1 MTCRS
6 RSTPAMASFRWAVY
20 GLSMGVTMSARRD
33 RSALPDASRA
43 IPGPSNGSQESQG
56 KGTKLVQEGS
66 STLSVNSVPG
76 AVLGMVS
83 LPLCAL
89 VLAACGGVAQ
99 GFQLP
104 WNVTSVHRVR
114 PGDVGPSDRS
124 EPVRLDPLRLSPLVR
139 QGRCHLQWNSC
150 YCCSRL
156 WNNHVGRLF
165 IIVCLSV
172 FVSIM
177 CAACDDEHP

>member
-1 MTCRS
+1 
-6 RSTPAMASFRWAVY
+6 
-20 GLSMGVTMSARRD
+20 
-33 RSALPDASRA
+33 
-43 IPGPSNGSQESQG
+43 
-56 KGTKLVQEGS
+56 
-66 STLSVNSVPG
+66 
-76 AVLGMVS
+76 MVA

-124 EPVRLDPLRLSPLVR
+124 EPLRLDPLRLSPLVR

-156 WNNHVGRLF
+156 WNNHVGHLF

>member
-1 MTCRS
+1 MRRGRFQALQNGTQES
-6 RSTPAMASFRWAVY
+6 HEPWAK
-20 GLSMGVTMSARRD
+20 ARRKF
-33 RSALPDASRA
+33 S
-43 IPGPSNGSQESQG
+43 SNHS
-56 KGTKLVQEGS
+56 KRVILCRV
-66 STLSVNSVPG
+66 L
-76 AVLGMVS
+76 VLGMVA

>member
-1 MTCRS
+1 MRRGRFQALQT
-6 RSTPAMASFRWAVY
+6 
-20 GLSMGVTMSARRD
+20 GVKSHT
-33 RSALPDASRA
+33 
-43 IPGPSNGSQESQG
+43 NQG
-56 KGTKLVQEGS
+56 KGSKEMHQQPLYACH
-66 STLSVNSVPG
+66 SVRVL
-76 AVLGMVS
+76 VLGMVA

-156 WNNHVGRLF
+156 WNNHVGHLF